1 MEQLKFG
8 GDINGG
14 FLAIFRALVVVVVA
28 FVVVVVVLDISNSY
42 GVLLF

>member
-28 FVVVVVVLDISNSY
+28 FVVVVVLDISNSY